1 MQEGTRL
8 CFIRIHKIE
17 EAAHPVLRVLKR
29 AVPNFHRD
37 IAIVNAGLHYGVGD
51 PAYRCVALAPANTFW
66 VALDTH
72 AGSEP
77 LQGLCKQFTR
87 ASLLLVAN
95 MSS

>member
-51 PAYRCVALAPANTFW
+51 PAYRCAALAFTDEVLGKVPPRTDTAVLLVSDTFTMVALAAAA
-66 VALDTH
+66 V
-72 AGSEP
+72 S
-77 LQGLCKQFTR
+77 
-87 ASLLLVAN
+87 
-95 MSS
+95 

>member
-29 AVPNFHRD
+29 TVPNFHRD

-51 PAYRCVALAPANTFW
+51 PAYRCATLAFEEQAWCEGSMLCAL
-66 VALDTH
+66 
-72 AGSEP
+72 
-77 LQGLCKQFTR
+77 
-87 ASLLLVAN
+87 
-95 MSS
+95 

>member
-1 MQEGTRL
+1 MGAQEGTRL

-51 PAYRCVALAPANTFW
+51 PAYRCAAPAFRKGRDW
-66 VALDTH
+66 AKPWL
-72 AGSEP
+72 A
-77 LQGLCKQFTR
+77 
-87 ASLLLVAN
+87 
-95 MSS
+95 

>member
-37 IAIVNAGLHYGVGD
+37 VAIVNAGLHYGVGD
-51 PAYRCVALAPANTFW
+51 PAYRCAALA
-66 VALDTH
+66 
-72 AGSEP
+72 
-77 LQGLCKQFTR
+77 
-87 ASLLLVAN
+87 
-95 MSS
+95 